1 MEAHAVRGDVMPR
14 CPVCLNPQTLPKS
27 KSSERERMERNLAA
41 LRREEE
47 ALQKKLHDNLVRQ
60 HRLEVALRDA

>member
-1 MEAHAVRGDVMPR
+1 MSR
-14 CPVCLNPQTLPKS
+14 CPVCLNPQASSKS

-41 LRREEE
+41 LKREEE

-60 HRLEVALRDA
+60 HRLEAVLKDA